1 MPFGLSTVLDMGV
14 HVGSLLG
21 GAMEGMLVFDFID
34 ENFNRLGI
42 VKICSKSSIDIRLT
56 PSSTGF
62 TFGSKECDT

>member
-42 VKICSKSSIDIRLT
+42 VKNM
-56 PSSTGF
+56 
-62 TFGSKECDT
+62 